1 MSFYTNVQNVKGQI
15 FYRGID
21 DKGRHFKQKVDY
33 NPSLFIPSAKES
45 KWKTLEGENVSE
57 VPCGSINEARD
68 FIRKY
73 EGVDN
78 FKIYGNT
85 NFHYCFIADNFPND
99 IYYDIN
105 QISIANIDIETGSEN
120 GFPDPQ
126 IASEEV
132 ISITVK
138 VKGKF
143 YSFGCG
149 EYTPSD
155 ENVTYVRC
163 SNEIHMLQEFL
174 SFWEKLDVDIVT
186 GWNVKFF
193 DIPFL
198 VNRMNRLFDKPEYQR
213 LSPWKFVSERTVNQM
228 GFGGKG
234 ANQAVMAGLLG
245 AEVYMICCLGSDV
258 YKDMT
263 IDNFK
268 INGVATDYIQIV
280 EGSSGVA
287 PIWVDKTGQNR
298 IIVIPGANN
307 LISGSKAIDSLKI
320 IGNVDVVVGQFE
332 IPMEVNEAVFS
343 YAFENGIT
351 TVLNPAPA
359 DKPSDSLLE
368 NTSWFIPNEVEFEEI
383 FGKTF
388 NEQNLL
394 SFAKELQTNVVVT
407 LGEKG
412 CAYVEDNSVTMFE
425 TESVN
430 TIDTTCL
437 LYTSPSPRDQRGSRM
452 PASA

>member
-1 MSFYTNVQNVKGQI
+1 MKPRICVV
-15 FYRGID
+15 
-21 DKGRHFKQKVDY
+21 
-33 NPSLFIPSAKES
+33 
-45 KWKTLEGENVSE
+45 
-57 VPCGSINEARD
+57 GS
-68 FIRKY
+68 
-73 EGVDN
+73 
-78 FKIYGNT
+78 
-85 NFHYCFIADNFPND
+85 
-99 IYYDIN
+99 
-105 QISIANIDIETGSEN
+105 ANIDQISYVDKIPNDGETVFG
-120 GFPDPQ
+120 DP
-126 IASEEV
+126 
-132 ISITVK
+132 
-138 VKGKF
+138 
-143 YSFGCG
+143 Y
-149 EYTPSD
+149 
-155 ENVTYVRC
+155 
-163 SNEIHMLQEFL
+163 
-174 SFWEKLDVDIVT
+174 
-186 GWNVKFF
+186 
-193 DIPFL
+193 
-198 VNRMNRLFDKPEYQR
+198 
-213 LSPWKFVSERTVNQM
+213 QM

-268 INGVATDYIQIV
+268 SNGVATDYIQIV

-430 TIDTTCL
+430 TIDTTGAGDAFVGAFSYAL
-437 LYTSPSPRDQRGSRM
+437 ANNLNISDSIKLALEKATNSVTKKGTQSSYKD
-452 PASA
+452 